1 MRNAVKDLLAYGTL
15 SYDDDT
21 AFILIPTDDV
31 TLDNEDPEIVDG
43 GLNHNLWFND
53 VDVIVTIPLDI

>member
-43 GLNHNLWFND
+43 GLDFLIIICGLMMWM
-53 VDVIVTIPLDI
+53 LL